1 MLEELTL
8 PLPRSTTT
16 AEAEVDLPALV
27 HTYAATLFRV
37 AHAVL
42 RNRAEAED
50 TVQDTFLRVLE
61 HEHKLPTIRD
71 IRPWLIRITWN
82 LAVDRRRRIRPDQAD
97 DLFLQTLG
105 SAHPGTDR
113 AFEDAEQTR
122 HVLSAIERL
131 PKPERQALLLSAL
144 QELSTAEIAEVMG
157 KSESAIRALIH
168 RARTQLRTRLEARLD
183 KGGKR

>member
-8 PLPRSTTT
+8 PLPRSATT
-16 AEAEVDLPALV
+16 AAAEVDLPALV
-27 HTYAATLFRV
+27 ETYAATLFRV

-50 TVQDTFLRVLE
+50 TVQDTFVRVLE
-61 HEHKLPTIRD
+61 HRGSLPTIRD
-71 IRPWLIRITWN
+71 LRPWLIRITWN
-82 LAVDRRRRIRPDQAD
+82 LAVDRRRRVRRNPTAQAD

-105 SAHPGTDR
+105 SPHPGTDR

-122 HVLSAIERL
+122 RVLGAIERL
-131 PKPERQALLLSAL
+131 PKAERQALLLSAL
-144 QELSTAEIAEVMG
+144 EELSTVEIAEVMG
-157 KSESAIRALIH
+157 KSESAIRALIY
-168 RARTQLRTRLEARLD
+168 RARTHLRERLD